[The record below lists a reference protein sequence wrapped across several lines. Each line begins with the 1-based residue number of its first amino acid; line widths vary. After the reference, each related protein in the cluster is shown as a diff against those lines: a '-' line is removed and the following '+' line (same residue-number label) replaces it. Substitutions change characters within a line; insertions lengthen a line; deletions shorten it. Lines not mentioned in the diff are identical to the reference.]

1 MCEITPH
8 PFPLNKQESSF
19 SCVTMCL
26 CFFFVIEKAEN
37 SLGDVSNKIV
47 ADFGCGCGTLGA
59 AASLMGAE

>member
-1 MCEITPH
+1 
-8 PFPLNKQESSF
+8 
-19 SCVTMCL
+19 MCL

>member
-1 MCEITPH
+1 MRNYV
-8 PFPLNKQESSF
+8 FVF
-19 SCVTMCL
+19 F
-26 CFFFVIEKAEN
+26 FFFVIEKAEN